1 MNEQQEYFAIF
12 WRRKTNNKK
21 QDYYLLNQQHNVHD
35 TKSETVYIVD
45 GSVGYLRKTDSKPS
59 RLQRFWAKLS
69 GVPYKKKERIDT
81 SFIEGQKQGKD
92 PEAFDPQKHGQVTLY
107 TKLEYALD
115 ALDKLDVCLNKY
127 GVNMN
132 LYVGKISDDEP
143 NIVKRSL
150 EQERAIIIS
159 EQQMIQQLG

>member
-12 WRRKTNNKK
+12 WRRKTDNK
-21 QDYYLLNQQHNVHD
+21 QQEYYLLNQQHNVHD
-35 TKSETVYIVD
+35 TKSETAYIVD

-59 RLQRFWAKLS
+59 GLQRFWAKLS

-81 SFIEGQKQGKD
+81 SFIEGEKQGKNPDDFD
-92 PEAFDPQKHGQVTLY
+92 PEKHGQVPLY

-143 NIVKRSL
+143 NIVKCSL
-150 EQERAIIIS
+150 EQKEAIVIS
-159 EQQMIQQLG
+159 EKQMIQQLG